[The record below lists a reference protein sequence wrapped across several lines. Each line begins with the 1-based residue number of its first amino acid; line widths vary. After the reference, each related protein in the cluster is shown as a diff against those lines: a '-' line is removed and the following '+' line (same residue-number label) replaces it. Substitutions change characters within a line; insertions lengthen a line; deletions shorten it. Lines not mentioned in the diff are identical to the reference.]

1 MKAAMWNKY
10 KLTNRN
16 SNYTM
21 KHFIKI
27 GTFAALAA
35 FLSVVTFG
43 QKANETSA
51 ALEYIKFKDNMQ
63 MMMLGSGSKEVGQ
76 TAIKKAKEFIDLAAQ
91 NESTKKSPK
100 TLFYKGEIYTGYLI
114 AFGTDSVLMN
124 EHGEEYLTT
133 GLESF
138 KQSLAVSSKYKSDI
152 EESINNKKALFGMG
166 INQMYEKGMFKET
179 AEAYDLQIRL
189 SDVLGQVDTTSIY
202 NAAICFDRAS
212 VYDKAAENYL
222 KLAKMNYK
230 PSQNYV
236 RASSAYRKN
245 KQFSEAKALIEGARK
260 TNPLDKEL
268 LLEMVN
274 MNIES
279 GDAAGAETALSEAIA
294 TDPNN
299 KQLHY
304 TIGTIYIELK
314 KNDKAEIALRK
325 ALEIDPN
332 YQDAL
337 YQLGAHL
344 VTWAG
349 EVRGAA
355 NQLKFG
361 DKNYDK
367 MVIESDDLYRRA
379 LEPLEKYITISPN
392 DKDVLTI
399 LSQLHRNLGDMNK
412 SAEYKK
418 RADAI
423 K

>member
-1 MKAAMWNKY
+1 
-10 KLTNRN
+10 
-16 SNYTM
+16 M
-21 KHFIKI
+21 KHFVKA
-27 GTFAALAA
+27 GTFTAIATLFSAI
-35 FLSVVTFG
+35 SFG

-63 MMMLGSGSKEVGQ
+63 MMMLGSGSMEVGQ
-76 TAIKKAKEFIDLAAQ
+76 TAIKKAKEYIDLAAE

-100 TLFYKGEIYTGYLI
+100 TLFYKGEIYTGYLM
-114 AFGTDSVLMN
+114 AFGTDSVLMK
-124 EHGEEYLTT
+124 EHGEEYLNT
-133 GLESF
+133 GLDSY
-138 KQSLAVSSKYKSDI
+138 KQSLAVSTKFKSDI

-166 INQMYEKGMFKET
+166 INQMYEKGMYKET
-179 AEAYDLQIRL
+179 AEAYELQVRF

-202 NAAICFDRAS
+202 NAAICYDKSAT
-212 VYDKAAENYL
+212 YDKAAENYL

-230 PSQNYV
+230 PTQNYL
-236 RASSAYRKN
+236 RASAAYRKN
-245 KQFSEAKALIEGARK
+245 KQFTEAKALIEGARK
-260 TNPLDKEL
+260 TNPLDKDL

-274 MNIES
+274 MNIEA
-279 GDAAGAETALSEAIA
+279 GDAAGAETALAEAIA
-294 TDPNN
+294 SDPNN

-304 TIGTIYIELK
+304 TIGTIYIDLK
-314 KNDKAEIALRK
+314 KNDKAETALRK
-325 ALEIDPN
+325 SLEIDPN

-399 LSQLHRNLGDMNK
+399 LSQLHRNLGDMTK

>member
-1 MKAAMWNKY
+1 MWNNLNLCILNK
-10 KLTNRN
+10 KQP
-16 SNYTM
+16 M
-21 KHFIKI
+21 KQHFKHL
-27 GTFAALAA
+27 TFAAISTLFA
-35 FLSVVTFG
+35 SVSFG

-63 MMMLGSGSKEVGQ
+63 MMMLGSGSIEDGQ
-76 TAIKKAKEFIDLAAQ
+76 VTIKKAKEFIDLAAE

-100 TLFYKGEIYTGYLI
+100 TLFYKGEIYTGYI
-114 AFGTDSVLMN
+114 MAFGADSILMK
-124 EHGEEYLTT
+124 EHGEEYLNT
-133 GLESF
+133 GLESY
-138 KQSLAVSSKYKSDI
+138 KQSLAVSTKFKSDI

-166 INQMYEKGMFKET
+166 INQMYEKGMYKET
-179 AEAYDLQIRL
+179 GEAYELQVRF

-202 NAAICFDRAS
+202 NSAVCYDKAEA
-212 VYDKAAENYL
+212 YDKAAANYL

-230 PSQNYV
+230 PTQNYL
-236 RASSAYRKN
+236 RASSSYRKN
-245 KQFSEAKALIEGARK
+245 KQFTEAKALIEDARK
-260 TNPLDKEL
+260 INPLDKDL
-268 LLEMVN
+268 LLELVN

-279 GDAAGAETALSEAIA
+279 GDAQGAENALAEAIA

-304 TIGTIYIELK
+304 TIGTIYIDLK
-314 KNDKAEIALRK
+314 KNDKAEAALNK
-325 ALEIDPN
+325 ALQIDPN

-344 VTWAG
+344 ITWAG
-349 EVRGAA
+349 DVRATA

-379 LEPLEKYITISPN
+379 LTPLEKYIEISPN

-399 LSQLHRNLGDMNK
+399 LSQLHRNLGDINK

>member
-1 MKAAMWNKY
+1 
-10 KLTNRN
+10 
-16 SNYTM
+16 M
-21 KHFIKI
+21 KHLFKVGILSL
-27 GTFAALAA
+27 TATVYTAA
-35 FLSVVTFG
+35 TFG

-63 MMMLGSGSKEVGQ
+63 MMMMGSGSMEAGQ
-76 TAIKKAKEFIDLAAQ
+76 TAIKKAKEFIDLAAA
-91 NESTKKSPK
+91 NESTKSSPK
-100 TLFYKGEIYTGYLI
+100 TLFYKGEIYTGYLM
-114 AFGTDSVLMN
+114 AFGTDTVLMK
-124 EHGEEYLTT
+124 EHGEEYLNT
-133 GLESF
+133 GLDSY
-138 KQSLAVSSKYKSDI
+138 KQSLVVSSKFKSDI
-152 EESINNKKALFGMG
+152 EESINQKKALFGMG
-166 INQMYEKGMFKET
+166 INQMYDKGMYKET
-179 AEAYDLQIRL
+179 AELYEMQARF
-189 SDVLGQVDTTSIY
+189 SDVLGQVDTTAIY
-202 NAAICFDRAS
+202 NSAVC
-212 VYDKAAENYL
+212 YDKANELNKAAESYL
-222 KLAKMNYK
+222 KLAKINYK
-230 PSQNYV
+230 PTQNYL
-236 RASSAYRKN
+236 RASGLYRKQ
-245 KQFSEAKALIEGARK
+245 KKFSEAKALIAEARK
-260 TNPLDKEL
+260 TNPLDKDL

-274 MNIES
+274 MSIEE

-294 TDPNN
+294 SDPNN

-304 TIGTIYIELK
+304 TIGTICIDLK
-314 KNDKAEIALRK
+314 KNEQAETALRK

-349 EVRGAA
+349 DVRAAA

-367 MVIESDDLYRRA
+367 MVLESDDLYRRA

>member
-1 MKAAMWNKY
+1 MWNNLNLSIHSKNIRMNRFFNIGS
-10 KLTNRN
+10 LTVL
-16 SNYTM
+16 S
-21 KHFIKI
+21 
-27 GTFAALAA
+27 AV
-35 FLSVVTFG
+35 LSVSAFS
-43 QKANETSA
+43 QKTNETSA
-51 ALEYIKFKDNMQ
+51 ALEYNKFRDNMQ
-63 MMMLGSGSKEVGQ
+63 MMMMGGGSMETGQ
-76 TAIKKAKEFIDLAAQ
+76 NAIKKAKEFIDLAAA
-91 NESTKKSPK
+91 NESTKKSAK
-100 TLFYKGEIYTGYLI
+100 TLFYKGEIYTGYLM
-114 AFGTDSVLMN
+114 AFAMDTVLMKA
-124 EHGEEYLTT
+124 HGEEYLNT
-133 GLESF
+133 GLDSY
-138 KQSLAVSSKYKSDI
+138 KQSLAVSSKYKPDI
-152 EESINNKKALFGMG
+152 EESIANKKALFGMG
-166 INQMYEKGMFKET
+166 INQAYEKGMYKET
-179 AEAYDLQIRL
+179 AEAYELQVRF

-202 NAAICFDRAS
+202 NSAICYDKAS

-230 PSQNYV
+230 PTQNYL

-245 KQFSEAKALIEGARK
+245 KQFAEAKTLIEGARK
-260 TNPLDKEL
+260 TNPLDKDL

-294 TDPNN
+294 ADPNN

-304 TIGTIYIELK
+304 TIGTIYIDLK
-314 KNDKAEIALRK
+314 KNDKAETALRK

-379 LEPLEKYITISPN
+379 LEPLEKYISISPN